1 MVLSQISNKFH
12 RFQQITKQGRVN
24 IQRKRNWKKRL
35 SYSDFPRHICIFIY
49 IYVCFFLLAANI
61 HYFVNKLIRLAPV
74 EYSNGNI
81 QNIRNIQKL

>member
-49 IYVCFFLLAANI
+49 IYVLFFFTGCKYPL
-61 HYFVNKLIRLAPV
+61 FCK
-74 EYSNGNI
+74 
-81 QNIRNIQKL
+81 

>member
-1 MVLSQISNKFH
+1 MF
-12 RFQQITKQGRVN
+12 
-24 IQRKRNWKKRL
+24 
-35 SYSDFPRHICIFIY
+35 
-49 IYVCFFLLAANI
+49 CFFLLAANI